1 MEQMHNFSRDLVS
14 STGDCTMKEIGSDL
28 FKIQT
33 YPNTSLL
40 DENDLV
46 VRKSSAQI
54 LF

>member
-1 MEQMHNFSRDLVS
+1 MEQMHNFSKDLVS

-40 DENDLV
+40 ELKTYIW
-46 VRKSSAQI
+46 RKTI
-54 LF
+54 W